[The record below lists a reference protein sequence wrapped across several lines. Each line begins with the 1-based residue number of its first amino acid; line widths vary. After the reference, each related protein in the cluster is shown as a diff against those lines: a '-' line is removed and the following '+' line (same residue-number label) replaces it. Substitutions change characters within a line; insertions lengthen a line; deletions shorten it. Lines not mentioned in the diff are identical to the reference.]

1 MKIFRNHIK
10 KNFIAA
16 LLFSAAI
23 LLWGCGSD
31 NTPLIPQ
38 IDRTEWPSVKAENIQ
53 TIVSD
58 SGIVK
63 FKVNAPLYEVFDKV
77 KEPYWDFK
85 KGLKLQ
91 RYDAQNQV
99 DSEIECN
106 YARYFEETKLWQL
119 EDKVVATNINNE
131 TFETELLFWD
141 QKAEKLYTDKMVR
154 ITKKDEQIIC
164 YGFESNQNFTIY
176 TFEKVQAILPMNLD

>member
-1 MKIFRNHIK
+1 MSTQK
-10 KNFIAA
+10 KHKKTQSIAA
-16 LLFSAAI
+16 LFFSAAI
-23 LLWGCGSD
+23 LLYGCGS
-31 NTPLIPQ
+31 NSEPLAPI
-38 IDRTEWPSVKAENIQ
+38 IDRTEWPSIQAENIQ

-63 FKVNAPLYEVFDKV
+63 FKVNAPLYEVYDKV

-85 KGLKLQ
+85 KGLTLQ
-91 RYDAQNQV
+91 RFNAEKIV
-99 DSEIECN
+99 DSEIDCN
-106 YARYFEETKLWQL
+106 YAKYFEKTQLWQL

-154 ITKKDEQIIC
+154 ITKPDEQIIC

-176 TFEKVQAILPMNLD
+176 TFKKVQATFPMNIE